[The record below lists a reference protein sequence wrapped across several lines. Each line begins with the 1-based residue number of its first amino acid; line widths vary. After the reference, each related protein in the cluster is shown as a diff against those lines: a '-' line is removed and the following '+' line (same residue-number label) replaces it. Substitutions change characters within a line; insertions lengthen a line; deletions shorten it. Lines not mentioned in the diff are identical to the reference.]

1 MMHSS
6 NSLSL
11 FGGLIAVGTFLGCSS
26 GPEQRTVML
35 DPSTTGGTPS
45 GGGMGTG
52 GVVGGTGGGGA
63 GTTAGSAS
71 GGINSGGS
79 GGSAPVA
86 GGSAGSAGAGGSS
99 GSGGGGGAGGMP
111 EDPNKKVLLDASP
124 ASFNAWKSVRN
135 GAANPWTNNG
145 DGTMTVQGG
154 TGDIQTAETF
164 NDVFVHVEY
173 MTPKI
178 TSAGGGQERGN
189 SGVYLKGSYEAQ
201 VLDSYGLPPASDG
214 CGSIYGI
221 SAPLKVACFDA
232 EEWNVYEI
240 EFKANTCQNGQKSGN
255 AVFTEVKLNGEVVQQ
270 NVAVP
275 GTTQAGQPES
285 CDPKGILLQDHSSI
299 LPVTFRNIWAIP
311 RN

>member
-11 FGGLIAVGTFLGCSS
+11 FGGLIALGALLGCSS

-35 DPSTTGGTPS
+35 DPSTTGGMPS

-63 GTTAGSAS
+63 GTIAGSAA
-71 GGINSGGS
+71 GGISGGGS

-86 GGSAGSAGAGGSS
+86 GTGGTGGSGGSGGSS
-99 GSGGGGGAGGMP
+99 GSGGSGGMP
-111 EDPNKKVLLDASP
+111 EDPNKKVLFDGSP
-124 ASFNAWKSVRN
+124 ATFNAWKSVRN
-135 GAANPWTNNG
+135 GGANPWQNNG
-145 DGTMTVQGG
+145 DGTMTVKTN
-154 TGDIQTAETF
+154 TGDIQSAEAF
-164 NDVFVHVEY
+164 NDVFVHLEY

-201 VLDSYGLPPASDG
+201 VLDTYGLPPASDG
-214 CGSIYGI
+214 CGAIYGI

-255 AVFTEVKLNGEVVQQ
+255 ANFTEVKLNGELVQQ

-299 LPVTFRNIWAIP
+299 LPVTFRNIWVIP